1 MYVGRIVA
9 VGKTPAGANTALY
22 RVSSRSFPNRQAVAQ
37 DGTVAVVPR
46 PGSEADVA
54 RNPYI
59 AYNALRL
66 VGEWAVAANGSQTDP
81 IAERIAAGMPVRD
94 ALALVM
100 LALDYEK
107 DNYDTPRIAGAVPLR
122 GDSGWLAVVRR
133 DALVVKEVPLTAGR
147 LLYIATYEADDVR
160 DSQAGDFSV
169 TTATEAARFIVD
181 GGLFRGLERPVTS
194 AAAVAGGEEFGLA
207 THVVQGDG

>member
-1 MYVGRIVA
+1 LYVGRIVA
-9 VGKTPAGANTALY
+9 VGKTLAGANAALY
-22 RVSSRSFPNRQAVAQ
+22 RVSSRSFPNRQAVAL

-59 AYNALRL
+59 AYDALRL
-66 VGEWAVAANGSQTDP
+66 AGEWAVVANGSQTDA
-81 IAERIAAGMPVRD
+81 IAERIVVGTPVRD

-107 DNYDTPRIAGAVPLR
+107 DDYDTPRIAGAVPLR

-133 DALVVKEVPLTAGR
+133 DALVVKEVPLAAGR
-147 LLYIATYEADDVR
+147 ALYIATYEADDVH
-160 DSQAGDFSV
+160 DSQSCDFSAA
-169 TTATEAARFIVD
+169 TAAEAARFIVD
-181 GGLFRGLERPVTS
+181 GGVFEGLERPVTS
-194 AAAVAGGEEFGLA
+194 AAAVAGGEAFDLA